1 MGLGSWSLGSPPPPP
16 SKGKCNSLITFGDFL
31 QKQAF

>member
-1 MGLGSWSLGSPPPPP
+1 MGLGSWSLGSPPPP